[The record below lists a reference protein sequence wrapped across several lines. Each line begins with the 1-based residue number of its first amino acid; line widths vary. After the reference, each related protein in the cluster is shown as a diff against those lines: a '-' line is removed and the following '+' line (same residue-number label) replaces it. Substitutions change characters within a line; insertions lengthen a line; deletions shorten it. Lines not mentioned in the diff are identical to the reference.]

1 MDDLD
6 LVETS
11 SFREEM
17 IEITDRLPL
26 PEEHRRVRRL
36 IIQHG
41 SNPPITDDELSTAL
55 DTCCNLES
63 ADFSG
68 IPDVTDKSI
77 VVLSERATN
86 LQSINLTG
94 CGQITDV
101 GVLELTS
108 KSLPLQTIQLNGVT
122 GITDPSISAIAKA
135 CSRLVDLELCN
146 LPLVSPL
153 SMRDVWSYSR

>member
-6 LVETS
+6 IDETS

-26 PEEHRRVRRL
+26 QEEYRRVRHL
-36 IIQHG
+36 IIQHT
-41 SNPPITDDELSTAL
+41 SNPPITDDELSAAL
-55 DTCCNLES
+55 DACRNLES
-63 ADFSG
+63 AVFSG
-68 IPDVTDKSI
+68 IPEVTDKSI

-94 CGQITDV
+94 CDQITDV
-101 GVLELTS
+101 SVLELTS
-108 KSLPLQTIQLNGVT
+108 KSLPLQSIQLNGVT
-122 GITDPSISAIAKA
+122 GITDPAISAIAKA
-135 CSRLVDLELCN
+135 CSRLIDLELCN

-153 SMRDVWSYSR
+153 SVRDVWSYSR